1 MNKIYYI
8 KHYFDFRNAGSFLL
22 VSFVGL
28 FLVLAV
34 VLVAARIQT
43 ALNARRHAQNASDD
57 TLYQVRKKHFT
68 FIESFY
74 EMVFSSTS
82 VLLFLS
88 LYYIIDEKIPAVA
101 YYWEKYQNVFLL
113 IFILASVFATNWLDS
128 VLIRLTHISPEQKA
142 SIRLLSSF
150 YIVLIL
156 LYIRFIY
163 QDTNYNTLIL
173 YFITLAAGRFLYF
186 DFTWKDFSNTIRCL
200 CGNLPL
206 LLLMS
211 LYSGMICWYGFHENF
226 LLKSNGVIIST
237 LIAHLFMDLSIFVL
251 HYTKLLKFFIP
262 SQPKTI

>member
-101 YYWEKYQNVFLL
+101 YYWEKYQNVLLL

-200 CGNLPL
+200 CGNLPPSAPHVLVFRYDL
-206 LLLMS
+206 LVWLPRKLPAEIERCDYQ
-211 LYSGMICWYGFHENF
+211 YSDRSSVHGSVNLRTALHKTFE
-226 LLKSNGVIIST
+226 
-237 LIAHLFMDLSIFVL
+237 IF
-251 HYTKLLKFFIP
+251 YSFTA
-262 SQPKTI
+262 

>member
-57 TLYQVRKKHFT
+57 TLYQVRKKHF
-68 FIESFY
+68 
-74 EMVFSSTS
+74 
-82 VLLFLS
+82 
-88 LYYIIDEKIPAVA
+88 
-101 YYWEKYQNVFLL
+101 
-113 IFILASVFATNWLDS
+113 
-128 VLIRLTHISPEQKA
+128 
-142 SIRLLSSF
+142 
-150 YIVLIL
+150 
-156 LYIRFIY
+156 
-163 QDTNYNTLIL
+163 TLIL